1 MAEAKHACYSR
12 MTYLPPIP
20 SIAEHRRWIGEGLLP
35 NQEVWIAEDGEGTFL
50 GWASLSSGELN
61 HIYVRPEFQSRGIGG
76 AMLAHVMERMPDGF
90 VLWTFQKNEGAR
102 RFYERHGFR
111 VVKLTDGRAN
121 MEQEPDVQ
129 YEWRPDA

>member
-1 MAEAKHACYSR
+1 
-12 MTYLPPIP
+12 
-20 SIAEHRRWIGEGLLP
+20 
-35 NQEVWIAEDGEGTFL
+35 
-50 GWASLSSGELN
+50 
-61 HIYVRPEFQSRGIGG
+61 
-76 AMLAHVMERMPDGF
+76 MERMPDGF

-111 VVKLTDGRAN
+111 VVKLTDRRDN